1 MRAQSI
7 DKELAIEVIE
17 ANRGVLSN
25 LVAQRVGKLITHPH
39 TEGAI
44 EDIGLGGLVDIG
56 CSVPQYANDNKPYIR
71 GIQGLADFLG
81 VGKSTAQKLKT
92 MGLIPFSQQPWSKI
106 VLFDKEKVKDALQ
119 NNSELKKICLRKKR
133 SK

>member
-44 EDIGLGGLVDIG
+44 EDIGLGGLIG
-56 CSVPQYANDNKPYIR
+56 IGSREGHDTLYITTHIKHTARVAALNEPYLLAEVIAPIHLLEYIPERCS
-71 GIQGLADFLG
+71 G
-81 VGKSTAQKLKT
+81 
-92 MGLIPFSQQPWSKI
+92 
-106 VLFDKEKVKDALQ
+106 
-119 NNSELKKICLRKKR
+119 
-133 SK
+133 